1 MANNSNLFTLANQ
14 IRKETGMSQ
23 KEAFAEAR
31 KRMAEQSASAE
42 QVKEQAIV
50 EQAKTEETKDDN
62 PVVAAKPA
70 GKKRGNYVRDDAWK
84 AKHAAD
90 MKAYW
95 ASRKAAKVAA

>member
-31 KRMAEQSASAE
+31 KRMAEQAASAE
-42 QVKEQAIV
+42 Q
-50 EQAKTEETKDDN
+50 
-62 PVVAAKPA
+62 VAAKPA

>member
-1 MANNSNLFTLANQ
+1 MTNNSNLFTLANQ

-31 KRMAEQSASAE
+31 KRMAEQ
-42 QVKEQAIV
+42 VKEQAIV
-50 EQAKTEETKDDN
+50 EQPKAEETKDDD
-62 PVVAAKPA
+62 PVVATKPA